1 MAKDEKKISWRSI
14 NNSLDTLDSQM
25 KGIHKDTYFS
35 DKSDK
40 LSLDQISGDI
50 MKSIDN
56 IISNNSDVQGVP
68 GISRLY
74 SRLSKTQTKTMGEFS
89 DDIFSIFN
97 DKQMVN
103 SITDTFARTRS
114 IKQLND
120 QIDTI
125 CKYMPKLEDAIN
137 LKKDNVLSADCFTKD
152 FLNMISGL
160 SNDDHIFSMRAEA
173 VKEKY
178 NIQDMFDEMDYRASK
193 YGEAFYYCVPYKR
206 ALKELLKRKNNQ
218 MNMQAP
224 IFRQNESGLVLYE
237 AVLESTREYI
247 SEGCTVTI
255 PLIESGDTVL
265 EDGSIRNGTYA
276 GGAFVYNGVSS
287 SELSDGV
294 ECKCNVELTISAGLL
309 ESAVESYQ
317 VAESR
322 SKVVPKSIYEQY
334 LTEQAAITEAT
345 KTQEFDKTLPD
356 EFEYDEK
363 KDSAASDGFIDKN
376 AGKDAKLTVPGCVTK
391 FLDNDKTL
399 PIYIEDICLG
409 YWYIKCQQKEYVDS
423 TSMMKTG
430 SMNSGLT
437 ADDKNKDDKLL
448 KYLARSISKNIDA
461 AFINSNTDL
470 SKEIYMILKYDENFN
485 TTSNLKVNATFI
497 PAEDVHHHFYK
508 QDPVTHRGIS
518 DLYKSIIPA
527 TLWCLITQ
535 CTANGILTRGQD
547 RRVYYVQQTGVDT
560 NVAQNLMNVV
570 NQIKKG
576 NFGVRQLESINN
588 ILGIVG
594 KYNDFLIPVGP
605 GGEPP
610 IRFEIMQGQDIN
622 TPTDLL
628 NTFEENAINATD
640 VPLELVSTT
649 KSLDYAIHYTMS
661 NSRFISIVYKRQS
674 RDQDTQGKIISKLYN
689 CEYDESIS
697 IKVLLP
703 PPKILALTNTTQL
716 IASTRD
722 YVNNIVEIH
731 AYDLDDEEK
740 AEFTNLMM
748 RHQLST
754 YLNMQTIDSLK
765 NTAKINVNARK
776 IGNEEQEQ

>member
-1 MAKDEKKISWRSI
+1 MAKDDKKISWRSI

-74 SRLSKTQTKTMGEFS
+74 SRISKTQSKNVGEFS
-89 DDIFSIFN
+89 DDIFSVFQ

-103 SITDTFARTRS
+103 SLTDTFAQTRS

-160 SNDDHIFSMRAEA
+160 SNDDHIFSMRAETI
-173 VKEKY
+173 KDKY
-178 NIQDMFDEMDYRASK
+178 NIQDVFDEMDYRAFK

-218 MNMQAP
+218 MNMQTP
-224 IFRQNESGLVLYE
+224 IFRNESGLLLNE
-237 AVLESTREYI
+237 TVLENVRECV
-247 SEGCTVTI
+247 SEGCNVTI
-255 PLIESGDTVL
+255 PLIESGDTIL
-265 EDGSIRNGTYA
+265 EDGSIRNGVYSNGT
-276 GGAFVYNGVSS
+276 FVYDGVSS
-287 SELSDGV
+287 SDLSDGV
-294 ECKCNVELTISAGLL
+294 ECKCNIELTISAGLL
-309 ESAVESYQ
+309 ESVVESYQ
-317 VAESR
+317 VAENR
-322 SKVVPKSIYEQY
+322 KQIVPKSIYEQY
-334 LTEQAAITEAT
+334 LTEQTSITEAT
-345 KTQEFDKTLPD
+345 KTQEFDKILPD
-356 EFEYDEK
+356 EFQYDEK

-376 AGKDAKLTVPGCVTK
+376 KDRDAKLTVPGCVTK
-391 FLDNDKTL
+391 FLDNDKIL
-399 PIYIEDICLG
+399 PIYIEDLCLG
-409 YWYIKCQQKEYVDS
+409 YWYIICQQKEYIDS
-423 TSMMKTG
+423 TSLMKSGT
-430 SMNSGLT
+430 MNSAGNM
-437 ADDKNKDDKLL
+437 DNKEKDDKLL
-448 KYLARSISKNIDA
+448 KYIARSISKNIDA
-461 AFINSNTDL
+461 TFINSNTDL
-470 SKEIYMILKYDENFN
+470 SKEIYMILKYDEHFN
-485 TTSNLKVNATFI
+485 TNANLKVNATFI
-497 PAEDVHHHFYK
+497 PAEDIHHHFYK

-527 TLWCLITQ
+527 TIWCLITQ

-640 VPLELVSTT
+640 VPLELISAS

-661 NSRFISIVYKRQS
+661 NSRFISIVYKRQA
-674 RDQDTQGKIISKLYN
+674 RDQETQSKIVSKLYN
-689 CEYDESIS
+689 CEFDESIS

-722 YVNNIVEIH
+722 YVNNLVEIH

-754 YLNMQTIDSLK
+754 YLNIQTIDSLK
-765 NTAKINVNARK
+765 NTAKINVASKK
-776 IGNEEQEQ
+776 IDNGDQEQ

>member
-1 MAKDEKKISWRSI
+1 MAKDDKKISWRSI

-74 SRLSKTQTKTMGEFS
+74 SRISKTQSKNVGEFS
-89 DDIFSIFN
+89 DDIFSVFQ

-103 SITDTFARTRS
+103 SLTDTFAQTRS

-160 SNDDHIFSMRAEA
+160 SNDDHIFSMRAETI
-173 VKEKY
+173 KDKY
-178 NIQDMFDEMDYRASK
+178 NIQDVFDEMDYRAFK

-218 MNMQAP
+218 MNMQTP
-224 IFRQNESGLVLYE
+224 IFRNESGLLLNE
-237 AVLESTREYI
+237 TVLENIRECV
-247 SEGCTVTI
+247 SEGCNVTI
-255 PLIESGDTVL
+255 PLIESGDTIL
-265 EDGSIRNGTYA
+265 EDGSIRNGVYSNGT
-276 GGAFVYNGVSS
+276 FVYDGVSS
-287 SELSDGV
+287 SDLSDGV
-294 ECKCNVELTISAGLL
+294 ECKCNIELTISAGLL
-309 ESAVESYQ
+309 ESVVESYQ
-317 VAESR
+317 VAENR
-322 SKVVPKSIYEQY
+322 KQIVPKSIYEQY
-334 LTEQAAITEAT
+334 LTEQTSITEAT
-345 KTQEFDKTLPD
+345 KTQEFDKILPD
-356 EFEYDEK
+356 EFQYDEK

-376 AGKDAKLTVPGCVTK
+376 KDRDAKLTVPGCVTK
-391 FLDNDKTL
+391 FLDNDKIL
-399 PIYIEDICLG
+399 PIYIEDLCLG
-409 YWYIKCQQKEYVDS
+409 YWYIICQQKEYIDS
-423 TSMMKTG
+423 TSLMKSGT
-430 SMNSGLT
+430 MNSAGNM
-437 ADDKNKDDKLL
+437 DNKEKDDKLL
-448 KYLARSISKNIDA
+448 KYIARSISKNIDA
-461 AFINSNTDL
+461 TFINSNTDL
-470 SKEIYMILKYDENFN
+470 SKEIYMILKYDEHFN
-485 TTSNLKVNATFI
+485 TNANLKVNATFI
-497 PAEDVHHHFYK
+497 PAEDIHHHFYK

-527 TLWCLITQ
+527 TIWCLITQ

-640 VPLELVSTT
+640 VPLELISAS

-661 NSRFISIVYKRQS
+661 NSRFISIVYKRQA
-674 RDQDTQGKIISKLYN
+674 RDQETQSKIVSKLYN
-689 CEYDESIS
+689 CEFDESIS

-722 YVNNIVEIH
+722 YVNNLVEIH
-731 AYDLDDEEK
+731 AYDLEDEEK

-754 YLNMQTIDSLK
+754 YLNIQTIDSLK
-765 NTAKINVNARK
+765 NTAKINVASKK
-776 IGNEEQEQ
+776 IDNGDQEQ

>member
-1 MAKDEKKISWRSI
+1 MAKDDKKISWRSI

-74 SRLSKTQTKTMGEFS
+74 SRISKTQSKNVGEFS
-89 DDIFSIFN
+89 DDIFSVFQ

-103 SITDTFARTRS
+103 SLTDTFAQTRS

-160 SNDDHIFSMRAEA
+160 SNDDHIFSMRAETI
-173 VKEKY
+173 KDKY
-178 NIQDMFDEMDYRASK
+178 NIQDVFDEMDYRAFK

-218 MNMQAP
+218 MNMQTP
-224 IFRQNESGLVLYE
+224 IFRNESGLLLNE
-237 AVLESTREYI
+237 TVLENVRECV
-247 SEGCTVTI
+247 SEGCNVTI
-255 PLIESGDTVL
+255 PLIESGDTIL
-265 EDGSIRNGTYA
+265 EDGSIRNGVYSNGT
-276 GGAFVYNGVSS
+276 FVYDGVSS
-287 SELSDGV
+287 SDLSDGV
-294 ECKCNVELTISAGLL
+294 ECKCNIELTISAGLL
-309 ESAVESYQ
+309 ESVVESYQ
-317 VAESR
+317 VAENR
-322 SKVVPKSIYEQY
+322 KQIVPKSIYEQY
-334 LTEQAAITEAT
+334 LTEQTSITEAT
-345 KTQEFDKTLPD
+345 KTQEFDKILPD
-356 EFEYDEK
+356 EFQYDEK

-376 AGKDAKLTVPGCVTK
+376 KDRDAKLTVPGCVTK
-391 FLDNDKTL
+391 FLDNDKIL
-399 PIYIEDICLG
+399 PIYIEDLCLG
-409 YWYIKCQQKEYVDS
+409 YWYIICQQKEYIDS
-423 TSMMKTG
+423 TSLMKSGT
-430 SMNSGLT
+430 MNSAGNM
-437 ADDKNKDDKLL
+437 DNKEKDDKLL
-448 KYLARSISKNIDA
+448 KYIARSISKNIDA
-461 AFINSNTDL
+461 TFINSNTDL
-470 SKEIYMILKYDENFN
+470 SKEIYMILKYDEHFN
-485 TTSNLKVNATFI
+485 TNANLKVNATFI
-497 PAEDVHHHFYK
+497 PAEDIHHHFYK

-527 TLWCLITQ
+527 TIWCLITQ

-640 VPLELVSTT
+640 VPLELISAS

-661 NSRFISIVYKRQS
+661 NSRFISIVYKRQA
-674 RDQDTQGKIISKLYN
+674 RDQETQSKIVSKLYN
-689 CEYDESIS
+689 CEFDESIS

-722 YVNNIVEIH
+722 YVNNLVEIH
-731 AYDLDDEEK
+731 AYDLEDEEK

-754 YLNMQTIDSLK
+754 YLNIQTIDSLK
-765 NTAKINVNARK
+765 NTAKINVASKK
-776 IGNEEQEQ
+776 IDNGDQEQ